1 MIFHRCRSSDRAFF
15 KAGLPKCKLEKQKIA
30 EKAEKAEMREA
41 KKQKREVGWGGRLH
55 RGRER
60 PSGQQVRDMM
70 RPCQHDVDGTL
81 WNLVGDL
88 PVFGS
93 NLKIN
98 ILNTRSVS
106 SDFACVSSAIL
117 EL

>member
-1 MIFHRCRSSDRAFF
+1 
-15 KAGLPKCKLEKQKIA
+15 
-30 EKAEKAEMREA
+30 MREA

-93 NLKIN
+93 NLKIV
-98 ILNTRSVS
+98 ILNARSAS
-106 SDFACVSSAIL
+106 SGFACASSAFWSSEKADLSIQKT
-117 EL
+117 EKNRKKQNSRNVGPDCAK